1 MYPFPILSPL
11 GASLSRCLIPA
22 LFLLAAGLPANAQES
37 ESNRVNLRF
46 LSFPKSMQP
55 VELEL
60 RLSQTETEPFRAYS
74 HECSQRIQV
83 VSPGVWSVGET
94 VEGPD
99 GEETFVEYG
108 RTPAANSQQQLL
120 LLIRKG
126 ADNTDGFD
134 LIALDESD
142 SVFGGGHFLFMNACK
157 VDIAGKVGDEKFV
170 LRPGRHNIIEPET
183 DEGKQSA
190 HAMFYFRKGEEA
202 RPFFSSR
209 WPVNERARSMVFF
222 YHDPKSRRIRMHTV
236 RDFR

>member
-1 MYPFPILSPL
+1 MSLFRSFFTFRASPSNGL
-11 GASLSRCLIPA
+11 A
-22 LFLLAAGLPANAQES
+22 LAVLLLALLPPASAQES
-37 ESNRVNLRF
+37 NQISLRF

-60 RLSQTETEPFRAYS
+60 RLSETKTEPIQAYS
-74 HECSQRIQV
+74 HECSERIRV

-108 RTPAANSQQQLL
+108 RTTVANSNQQLL

-126 ADNTDGFD
+126 TENADGFD
-134 LIALDESD
+134 LVALDESD
-142 SVFGGGHFLFMNACK
+142 SAFGGGHFLFMNACK
-157 VDIAGKVGDEKFV
+157 VDIAGKVGEEKFV
-170 LRPGRHNIIEPET
+170 LRPGDHTIIAPKTEADKRH
-183 DEGKQSA
+183 A

-222 YHDPKSRRIRMHTV
+222 YHDPNNRRIRMHTV